1 MAEFKEGDIVYHKA
15 TGQQGVVVGPPTQAW
30 MVAWKENTRT
40 LHTELELLT
49 EKEHKQKYPGAV
61 VSSFET

>member
-15 TGQQGVVVGPPTQAW
+15 TGRKGLILGPPVQAW
-30 MVAWKENTRT
+30 PIAWKEDTRT

-49 EKEHKQKYPGAV
+49 EEAHNKESGTSIAAA
-61 VSSFET
+61 EI